1 MPKGTNNKRTWS
13 IKFNFPDTPPQTLTR
28 RSNRIEIDEDEE
40 DFPPPPHFVEPTSPR
55 YHH

>member
-13 IKFNFPDTPPQTLTR
+13 IKFNFPDTPPQTPTR